1 MTSAADEPGSHR
13 VNDDEPADSDGGRI
27 TEVEELF
34 ADLDGVLPAE
44 MTPLFYEHSYWELML
59 AVRDLLDILHRG
71 AGK

>member
-1 MTSAADEPGSHR
+1 M
-13 VNDDEPADSDGGRI
+13 NDDEPADSDGDRI